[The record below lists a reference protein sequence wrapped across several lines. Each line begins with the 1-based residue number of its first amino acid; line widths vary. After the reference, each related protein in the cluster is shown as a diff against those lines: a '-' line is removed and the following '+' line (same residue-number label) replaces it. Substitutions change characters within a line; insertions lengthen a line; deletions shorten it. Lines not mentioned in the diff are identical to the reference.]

1 MEACANM
8 SSGIHPIIA
17 YNMSAISRAPV
28 VTMKPRR
35 KAMPV
40 VLMTPTTMPTAAQAA
55 PTARAYPT
63 PTWKLSNSSFI
74 LRRWVLCMRLRI
86 SNPTSRPPITG
97 EKAPFDTR
105 HRMKV
110 IMAAGRIIVRGFLY
124 VEKPTMMQNVNPM
137 KAAMFGE

>member
-1 MEACANM
+1 MEGCENM
-8 SSGIHPIIA
+8 SSGIQPITA
-17 YNMSAISRAPV
+17 YNISAMSRAPV

-74 LRRWVLCMRLRI
+74 PWRRPLCMRLRI
-86 SNPTSRPPITG
+86 SNPPRTPPITG
-97 EKAPFDTR
+97 EKASIDTR
-105 HRMKV
+105 HRM
-110 IMAAGRIIVRGFLY
+110 
-124 VEKPTMMQNVNPM
+124 
-137 KAAMFGE
+137 